1 LTNTHQIG
9 NPIFMTSK
17 KETPTTKPTLLEIL
31 LKIPENIGTP
41 ISLIIHTVI
50 FIFFLSAPKALGVPA
65 DSVNIFFTT
74 LLSLEAIY
82 LAIFIQMS
90 INQSNMEIQEL
101 QEDIEEIQEDVEEI
115 AEDLDE
121 INENV
126 DEIQEDIEEI
136 EEEEKI
142 SMSKENKKEIEAN
155 KLELA
160 ELKIQLAKI
169 LSELEKLN
177 NNISKT

>member
-1 LTNTHQIG
+1 MNQIAHATS
-9 NPIFMTSK
+9 MTK
-17 KETPTTKPTLLEIL
+17 KDIQTTKPTLLEIL

-41 ISLIIHTVI
+41 ISLVVHTVV
-50 FIFFLSAPKALGVPA
+50 FILFLSAPKVFGIPA

-90 INQSNMEIQEL
+90 INQNNIEIQEL
-101 QEDIEEIQEDVEEI
+101 QEDVEEIQEDVEEI

-126 DEIQEDIEEI
+126 DEIQEDIEEDTA
-136 EEEEKI
+136 EDEKI
-142 SMSKENKKEIEAN
+142 ITLAMENQRQIDAN
-155 KLELA
+155 KA
-160 ELKIQLAKI
+160 ELDLLKTQMTKI

-177 NNISKT
+177 TKVSR

>member
-1 LTNTHQIG
+1 
-9 NPIFMTSK
+9 MTSK
-17 KETPTTKPTLLEIL
+17 KETPTTKPTLLQTL

-41 ISLIIHTVI
+41 TSLIIHTII
-50 FIFFLSAPKALGVPA
+50 FVLFLSAPKVFGIPA

-90 INQSNMEIQEL
+90 INQSNIEIQEL
-101 QEDIEEIQEDVEEI
+101 QEDVEEIQEDVEEI
-115 AEDLDE
+115 AENLDE

-126 DEIQEDIEEI
+126 DEIQEDIEEDTA
-136 EEEEKI
+136 EDEKI
-142 SMSKENKKEIEAN
+142 VTLAMDNKKQIDAN
-155 KLELA
+155 KVEIDILRM
-160 ELKIQLAKI
+160 QLSKI

-177 NNISKT
+177 AKIDK

>member
-1 LTNTHQIG
+1 
-9 NPIFMTSK
+9 MTSK
-17 KETPTTKPTLLEIL
+17 KEISISKPTLLQIL

-50 FIFFLSAPKALGVPA
+50 FIVFLSAPKVFGIPA

-90 INQSNMEIQEL
+90 INQNNIEIQEL
-101 QEDIEEIQEDVEEI
+101 QEDVEEIQEDVEEI

-126 DEIQEDIEEI
+126 DEIQEDIEEDTA
-136 EEEEKI
+136 EDEKI
-142 SMSKENKKEIEAN
+142 VILAMDNKKQISIN
-155 KLELA
+155 NRELA
-160 ELKIQLAKI
+160 ELKVQFTKI
-169 LSELEKLN
+169 LDELEKLN
-177 NNISKT
+177 KKI

>member
-1 LTNTHQIG
+1 
-9 NPIFMTSK
+9 MTSK
-17 KETPTTKPTLLEIL
+17 KETPTTKPTLLQTL

-41 ISLIIHTVI
+41 TSLIIHTII
-50 FIFFLSAPKALGVPA
+50 FILFLSAPKVFGIPA

-90 INQSNMEIQEL
+90 INQSNVEIQEL
-101 QEDIEEIQEDVEEI
+101 QEDVEEIQEDVEEI

-126 DEIQEDIEEI
+126 DEIQEDIEEDTA
-136 EEEEKI
+136 EDEKI
-142 SMSKENKKEIEAN
+142 ITLAMENKKQIAMN
-155 KLELA
+155 IQELT
-160 ELKIQLAKI
+160 ELKTQFAKI
-169 LSELEKLN
+169 LNELEKLN
-177 NNISKT
+177 KKIEK

>member
-1 LTNTHQIG
+1 LTNRNQTG
-9 NPIFMTSK
+9 YSTNMTSK

-41 ISLIIHTVI
+41 VSLIIHTII
-50 FIFFLSAPKALGVPA
+50 FVVFLSAPKVFGIPA

-90 INQSNMEIQEL
+90 INQSNVEIQEL

-115 AEDLDE
+115 AEDLEE

-126 DEIQEDIEEI
+126 DEIQEDIEEDTV
-136 EEEEKI
+136 EDEKI
-142 SMSKENKKEIEAN
+142 VTMAMQNKEQIATNSQ
-155 KLELA
+155 ELI
-160 ELKIQLAKI
+160 ELKAQFAKI
-169 LSELEKLN
+169 LNELEKLN
-177 NNISKT
+177 QKL

>member
-1 LTNTHQIG
+1 MNQIAHATS
-9 NPIFMTSK
+9 MTK
-17 KETPTTKPTLLEIL
+17 KETTITKPTLLQIL

-41 ISLIIHTVI
+41 ISLVVHTVV
-50 FIFFLSAPKALGVPA
+50 FVLFLSAPKAFGIPA

-90 INQSNMEIQEL
+90 INQNNIEIQEL
-101 QEDIEEIQEDVEEI
+101 QEDVEEIQEDVEEI

-126 DEIQEDIEEI
+126 DEIQEDIEGDTAED
-136 EEEEKI
+136 EKI
-142 SMSKENKKEIEAN
+142 ITLAMENQRQIDAN
-155 KLELA
+155 KSELA
-160 ELKIQLAKI
+160 LLKAQLSKI
-169 LSELEKLN
+169 LTELEKLN
-177 NNISKT
+177 TKVNK

>member
-1 LTNTHQIG
+1 MTKINKK
-9 NPIFMTSK
+9 NKSVDMTSK
-17 KETPTTKPTLLEIL
+17 KEISISKPTLLQIL

-50 FIFFLSAPKALGVPA
+50 FIVFLSAPKVFGIPA

-90 INQSNMEIQEL
+90 INQNNIEIQEL
-101 QEDIEEIQEDVEEI
+101 QEDVEEIQEDVEEI

-126 DEIQEDIEEI
+126 DEIQEDIEEDTA
-136 EEEEKI
+136 EDEKI
-142 SMSKENKKEIEAN
+142 VILAMDNKKQISIN
-155 KLELA
+155 NRELA
-160 ELKIQLAKI
+160 ELKVQFTKI
-169 LSELEKLN
+169 LDELEKLN
-177 NNISKT
+177 KKI